1 MQDIQI
7 RKAFYISDASS
18 PVQNFASQFLLP
30 FFLSAIVVIVITV
43 AAERYGTKAGGIIGT
58 LPSTMVVAFI
68 LIAINNGIGVATDAV
83 AVVPAEMGI
92 NIVFLL
98 IAALLSRR
106 SLPLAIA
113 AALSVWAML
122 SSVILFI
129 DLKGIIL
136 SLLIYAMLMIPSF
149 LFLEFFKKTRSSRRV
164 KIKYTPSKILIRGL
178 LAGAVVA
185 TAVSL
190 ANIGAALSG
199 IFSVFPAIF
208 LSTMVIF
215 VMEHGPDFA
224 GAMAKSMIF
233 GTPTIVAYA
242 TSIYFLY
249 PSIGIAWGT
258 IASYAISLAVAFLLF
273 KATRKMA

>member
-1 MQDIQI
+1 MQNIL
-7 RKAFYISDASS
+7 F
-18 PVQNFASQFLLP
+18 QFVLP
-30 FFLSAIVVIVITV
+30 FLLSAIVVVIITF

-68 LIAINNGIGVATDAV
+68 LIAINNGIDIASNAV

-106 SLPLAIA
+106 SLLLAIA
-113 AALSVWAML
+113 TALSVWAML

-129 DLKGIIL
+129 DLKDIFL
-136 SLLIYAMLMIPSF
+136 SLLIYVLLMVPSF
-149 LFLEFFKKTRSSRRV
+149 LFLEFFKKTRSGRRV
-164 KIKYTPSKILIRGL
+164 KIKYTPSKILMRGL
-178 LAGAVVA
+178 LAGTVVA
-185 TAVSL
+185 IAVSL
-190 ANIGAALSG
+190 ANIGASLSG

-273 KATRKMA
+273 RSMRKMA